1 MIPWVLYN
9 ENHYIKFLERKSLSD
24 TIESF
29 RLFLKEIGTS
39 SLFFSRPTPTPDIV
53 YHQVP
58 SSSCIR
64 LRTPEDYKSVVHS
77 TLFQETHEK
86 QDKSKRSNSCV
97 IV

>member
-1 MIPWVLYN
+1 MIPYVLYYD
-9 ENHYIKFLERKSLSD
+9 EHYKKFLEKRGLSD

-29 RLFLKEIGTS
+29 RLFLKEIGTA
-39 SLFFSRPTPTPDIV
+39 SLVFERPTPDPAVV

-58 SSSCIR
+58 SSTCIR
-64 LRTPEDYKSVVHS
+64 LRTPEDYVRVVHA
-77 TLFQETHEK
+77 TLYKETHEK